1 MAKYLVIVESPA
13 KVNTIKKFL
22 GSNYEVMAS
31 NGHVRDL
38 PKSQM
43 GIGPENDFEPKYI
56 TIRGKGEILAKL
68 RKEAKKAE
76 KIYLA
81 TDPDREGEAISWHLS
96 KALKLDEK
104 EHCRDTGNRRRS
116 GQCQGNDR

>member
-13 KVNTIKKFL
+13 KVKTIKKFL
-22 GSNYEVMAS
+22 GKNFEVMAS

-38 PKSQM
+38 PKSSL
-43 GIGPENDFEPKYI
+43 GIDVDGDFEPKYI

-68 RKEAKKAE
+68 RKEAKKAD

-81 TDPDREGEAISWHLS
+81 TDPDREGAVSYTHLR
-96 KALKLDEK
+96 AHE
-104 EHCRDTGNRRRS
+104 T
-116 GQCQGNDR
+116 